1 MPQATVKRVR
11 PYDSSARRV
20 AAQERRTKV
29 LDAASARFASDG
41 YAGTT
46 VAAVAA
52 DAGVSAEMVYKAF
65 GGKPGLV
72 RALWVRAVA
81 GEGPVPAEERS
92 DAVSGS
98 DDDPR
103 VVIAAWARL
112 SMEVAPRASP
122 VALLVREAAASDRAA
137 ARLREELD
145 GRRLERMTHNADAI
159 RRHLR
164 PGLGVE
170 EARDVLFAMS
180 SPELY
185 EVLVMR
191 QGWSVAAYADFVRRG
206 IIAELLP
213 D

>member
-1 MPQATVKRVR
+1 MPRSTVKRAR
-11 PYDSSARRV
+11 PYDSSTRRV
-20 AAQERRTKV
+20 AAEERRAQV

-41 YAGTT
+41 YAAAS
-46 VAAVAA
+46 VASVAA

-72 RALWVRAVA
+72 RALWVRALA

-103 VVIAAWARL
+103 DVVAAWARL
-112 SMEVAPRASP
+112 SMEVAPRAAP

-145 GRRLERMTHNADAI
+145 GRRLERMTHNAKAI

-164 PGLGVE
+164 PGLSVG
-170 EARDVLFAMS
+170 EARDVLFALS

-185 EVLVMR
+185 EVLVIR
-191 QGWSVAAYADFVRRG
+191 QGWSLAAYADFLRRG
-206 IIAELLP
+206 MIAELLA